1 MSKHGLGAG
10 RSLLFF
16 NATLLAS
23 AIALPAFAQI
33 EEVVVTAQKRSEDIQ
48 TVPISITAYSAQ
60 DLAARQIYQVKDL
73 QFSTPSVT
81 YSKGNFTSSDFS
93 IRGIGQ
99 SVVSGDEEAGVATDI
114 NDVYLLAPLL
124 AESTFYDLQR
134 VEILR
139 GPQSTLYGRGATGG
153 VVNVITEPADLTSGY
168 ADIYASYGNYDAVEL
183 RGDVNA
189 PIVDD
194 QLAVRLAGD
203 WVKHSGYITNEFN
216 NSHIDSQDT
225 YSVRVSAR
233 WEPTNR
239 TTVGFV
245 GQFTRESDSHMRS
258 TRQLCETDPTAVLG
272 CLPTG
277 ATNQPV
283 NALSTAAFIE
293 GTTQALYNLGF
304 ALNPAL
310 APAFAQ
316 MGLFDLEHPPG
327 LPAGFNEPSDPYHVY
342 SDFNP
347 IYEAQDSF
355 LNLTVK
361 QNIVDWLDATLVV
374 GYDRPSNFSQES
386 YNNVPGL
393 SLDNPQGITR
403 LETAVGTFAALLPL
417 FGESF
422 APYAQYFANIANGE
436 LPLSQIKQL
445 GLVSGNYTYT
455 KDLTAYDQ
463 SNFGESQWSGE
474 LRFNTKFN
482 GPLNFMLAG
491 YSLHANDTTDY
502 YVASPM
508 LDYPSILLGG
518 FLGPFF
524 NPLQCGAA
532 AGAQCVSAPPYYRNQ
547 GEESLQSNALF
558 GEAYYDA
565 IPDTL
570 KLTAGLRYTQDTKS
584 EANRI
589 IFESVPAPI
598 GSTGVDGSIDDA
610 NEVSQALGLGC
621 RYDADPTKA
630 GCQNIED
637 QSVTYRK
644 VTGRFVA
651 DWTPKFDFTDATLI
665 YASYARGYKAGG
677 FNPGI
682 QPGLIVPVAYGP
694 EQVDAFELGS
704 KNMVLNN
711 TLQANGDV
719 WYYDYK
725 DYQVSSI
732 LGNTSVN
739 ENINDAHLWGIE
751 GEFVWAPTDQWQ
763 FGLNFSHESSQIQN
777 QLLLDT
783 RNPTG
788 GRSDVVL
795 IKDDN
800 ISAAAGQNCVMY
812 FSANP
817 YNPGGLTPG
826 QLGIPGF
833 LVPPGGTH
841 ALAGAGIANAN
852 FGFCPVDLPAAEIP
866 VLAHYGWSFSDPTGQ
881 GDANGSPV
889 NIGGNELENTPAF
902 QVNLSAQYTQPLQDG
917 FTLVGRVDF
926 YWQSHMWGRVWED
939 PADHIGSWDTMNA
952 LLTLNAPDNRWYVQ
966 GFIKNIMDHSNVTGE
981 YLTSSSSG
989 LYTNAFQEDPR
1000 TYGIAVGAHL

>member
-1 MSKHGLGAG
+1 MSKRGLGAG
-10 RSLLFF
+10 RPLLFL

-23 AIALPAFAQI
+23 AIAAPAFAQI
-33 EEVVVTAQKRSEDIQ
+33 ETVVVTAQKRSEDIQ
-48 TVPISITAYSAQ
+48 TVPISVTAYSAA

-81 YSKGNFTSSDFS
+81 YSKGNFTSSNFS

-99 SVVSGDEEAGVATDI
+99 SVVSGDEEAGVATDV
-114 NDVYLLAPLL
+114 NDVYLLDPLL
-124 AESTFYDLQR
+124 AESTFYDLER
-134 VEILR
+134 VEVLR

-153 VVNVITEPADLTSGY
+153 VVNLITEKPDLTTSS
-168 ADIYASYGNYDAVEL
+168 ADIYASYGNYNAVEI
-183 RGDVNA
+183 RGNVNA
-189 PIVDD
+189 PIVDN
-194 QLAVRLAGD
+194 QLAIRIAGD
-203 WVKHSGYITNEFN
+203 WQRHDGYIDNTFN
-216 NSHIDSQDT
+216 NSRIDSQDT
-225 YSVRVSAR
+225 YSVRASMR

-239 TTVGFV
+239 TTVDFV
-245 GQFTRESDSHMRS
+245 SQFTREDDSHMRS
-258 TRQLCETDPTAVLG
+258 TRQLCLTDPTAILG
-272 CLPTG
+272 CLPG
-277 ATNQPV
+277 GLANQPV

-293 GTTQALYNLGF
+293 STRQALFNLGF

-310 APAFAQ
+310 APFFAN

-327 LPAGFNEPSDPYHVY
+327 LPPGFNEPSDPFSVY
-342 SDFNP
+342 ADFNP
-347 IYEAQDSF
+347 IYRAQESF
-355 LNLTVK
+355 PNLTVK

-393 SLDNPQGITR
+393 TLATPQGIQT

-422 APYAQYFANIANGE
+422 TPYQQYFANIANGD
-436 LPLSQIKQL
+436 LPVSQIKQL
-445 GLVSGNYTYT
+445 GLTSGFYNFT
-455 KDLTAYDQ
+455 KNLTAYDQ
-463 SNFGESQWSGE
+463 SNFGTSQWSGE

-482 GPLNFMLAG
+482 GPVNFMLAG
-491 YSLHANDTTDY
+491 YSLHANSNTDY

-508 LDYPSILLGG
+508 LDYPSILLGA

-532 AGAQCVSAPPYYRNQ
+532 AGASCIASPPFYRNQ
-547 GEESLQSNALF
+547 GEESLQSNAVF
-558 GEAYYDA
+558 GEAYYEA

-570 KLTAGLRYTQDTKS
+570 KFTAGLRYTEDTKS

-589 IFESVPAPI
+589 LFESVPAPL
-598 GSTGVDGSIDDA
+598 GSTSIDGSINAA
-610 NEVSQALGLGC
+610 NEVSQLLGLGC
-621 RYDADPTKA
+621 RYDADPTTP
-630 GCQNIED
+630 GCQNIEN
-637 QSVTYRK
+637 QSATFRK
-644 VTGRFVA
+644 VTGRFVV
-651 DWTPKFDFTDATLI
+651 DWTPKLDFTDATLV
-665 YASYARGYKAGG
+665 YASYSRGYKAGG

-682 QPGLIVPVAYGP
+682 QSGLNVPVAYGP
-694 EQVDAFELGS
+694 EQVDAFEVGS

-711 TLQANGDV
+711 TLQANGDI
-719 WYYDYK
+719 WYYEYK

-739 ENINDAHLWGIE
+739 ENINSAHLWGLE

-763 FGLNFSHESSQIQN
+763 FVLNLSHMNSSIGD

-795 IKDDN
+795 IKDSN
-800 ISAAAGQNCVMY
+800 ISAAAGQNCVLY
-812 FSANP
+812 NTNP
-817 YNPGGLTPG
+817 ALNGGLTPG

-833 LVPPGGTH
+833 LVPPGGAH
-841 ALAGAGIANAN
+841 ALAAAGIANSN
-852 FGFCPVDLPAAEIP
+852 FGFCPVDAPAAIQAALTS
-866 VLAHYGWSFSDPTGQ
+866 VGWSYTDPKGI
-881 GDANGSPV
+881 GDANGSSV
-889 NIGGNELENTPAF
+889 NIGGNQLANAPAF
-902 QVNLSAQYTQPLQDG
+902 QVNISGQYTQPLDNG
-917 FTLVGRVDF
+917 FSLVGRVDF

-939 PADHIGSWDTMNA
+939 PADRIGSWNTTNA
-952 LLTLNAPDNRWYVQ
+952 LVTLNAPDGRWYVQ
-966 GFIKNIMDHSNVTGE
+966 GFVKNILDNSNVTGL

-1000 TYGIAVGAHL
+1000 TYGIAFGAHL

>member
-1 MSKHGLGAG
+1 MSKRAFGAG
-10 RSLLFF
+10 RSLLLL

-23 AIALPAFAQI
+23 AIAVPALAQI
-33 EEVVVTAQKRSEDIQ
+33 EEVVVTAQKRAEDIQ

-73 QFSTPSVT
+73 QYHTPSVT

-99 SVVSGDEEAGVATDI
+99 SVVSGDEEAGVATDV
-114 NDVYLLAPLL
+114 NDVYLLSPLL
-124 AESTFYDLQR
+124 AEQTFYDLQR

-153 VVNVITEPADLTSGY
+153 VVNLITEPADLNSAYG
-168 ADIYASYGNYDAVEL
+168 DIYASYGNYNAVEV

-189 PIVDD
+189 LIVND
-194 QLAVRLAGD
+194 QLAFRIAGD
-203 WVKHSGYITNEFN
+203 WVRHSGFITNEFN

-225 YSVRVSAR
+225 YSVRPSVR

-245 GQFTRESDSHMRS
+245 AQFTHEGDSHMRS
-258 TRQLCETDPTAVLG
+258 TRQLCQTDPTAVLG

-283 NALSTAAFIE
+283 NALATAAFIE
-293 GTTQALYNLGF
+293 SSAQAMYNLGF
-304 ALNPAL
+304 SFNPAL

-316 MGLFDLEHPPG
+316 MGLFDLENPPG
-327 LPAGFNEPSDPYHVY
+327 LPPGFNEPSDPYHVFADY
-342 SDFNP
+342 NP
-347 IYEAQDSF
+347 IYRAQDSY
-355 LNLTVK
+355 LNMTVR
-361 QNIVDWLDATLVV
+361 QNIVDWLDGTLVV
-374 GYDRPSNFSQES
+374 GYDRPSNWSQES

-393 SLDNPQGITR
+393 SLDSPQGIQR
-403 LETAVGTFAALLPL
+403 LQTAVATFAALLPL
-417 FGESF
+417 FGQSF
-422 APYAQYFANIANGE
+422 APYEQYFANIGQGE
-436 LPLSQIKQL
+436 LPESLIKQL
-445 GLVSGNYTYT
+445 GLVSGNYFFN
-455 KDLTAYDQ
+455 KNLTAYDQ
-463 SNFGESQWSGE
+463 SNFDESQWSGE
-474 LRFNTKFN
+474 LRLNSKFN
-482 GPLNFMLAG
+482 GPFNFMLAG
-491 YSLHANDTTDY
+491 YALHARSNTDY

-508 LDYPSILLGG
+508 LDYPSIILGG
-518 FLGPFF
+518 FLGPFY
-524 NPLQCGAA
+524 NPLQCFTNACI
-532 AGAQCVSAPPYYRNQ
+532 QSPSFYRNE
-547 GEESLQSNALF
+547 GHETLQSTAVF
-558 GEAYYDA
+558 GEAYYDV

-570 KLTAGLRYTQDTKS
+570 KLTAGLRYTEDTKS

-589 IFESVPAPI
+589 LFESVPAPI
-598 GSTGVDGSIDDA
+598 GSTGIDGSINSA
-610 NEVSQALGLGC
+610 NSFNLVGLEC
-621 RYDADPTKA
+621 IYDADPTRP
-630 GCQNIED
+630 GCQNYEN
-637 QSVTYRK
+637 QSVTFRK

-651 DWTPKFDFTDATLI
+651 DWTPKLDFTDATLV

-682 QPGLIVPVAYGP
+682 QAGLTVPVAYGP

-711 TLQANGDV
+711 TLQANGDI
-719 WYYDYK
+719 WYYNYK
-725 DYQVSSI
+725 GYQVSTI

-763 FGLNFSHESSQIQN
+763 FGLNFSHENSSIGDQM
-777 QLLLDT
+777 LLDT

-800 ISAAAGQNCVMY
+800 ISAAAGQNCVLY
-812 FSANP
+812 NFNP
-817 YNPGGLTPG
+817 GLNGGLTPG

-833 LVPPGGTH
+833 LVPPGGAH
-841 ALAGAGIANAN
+841 ALAAAGIANAN
-852 FGFCPVDLPAAEIP
+852 FGFCPVDAPAAIQQA
-866 VLAHYGWSFSDPTGQ
+866 LQATGWSYSDPKGI

-902 QVNLSAQYTQPLQDG
+902 QFNVSAQFTQPLDNG
-917 FTLVGRVDF
+917 FNIIARIDY
-926 YWQSHMWGRVWED
+926 YWQSHTWGRVWED
-939 PADHIGSWDTMNA
+939 PADRIGSWDTMNL

-966 GFIKNIMDHSNVTGE
+966 GFVKNVFDHSNITGE

-1000 TYGIAVGAHL
+1000 TYGIAFGAHL

>member
-1 MSKHGLGAG
+1 MSKRPFGAG
-10 RSLLFF
+10 RSLVFL
-16 NATLLAS
+16 NATLLAT
-23 AIALPAFAQI
+23 AIAAPAFAQI
-33 EEVVVTAQKRSEDIQ
+33 EEVVVTAQKRAEDIQ

-60 DLAARQIYQVKDL
+60 DLAQRQIYQVKDL
-73 QFSTPSVT
+73 QYHTPSVT

-99 SVVSGDEEAGVATDI
+99 SVVSGDEEAGVATDV
-114 NDVYLLAPLL
+114 NDVYLLSPLL
-124 AESTFYDLQR
+124 AEQTFYDLQR

-153 VVNVITEPADLTSGY
+153 VVNLITEPADLTSGY
-168 ADIYASYGNYDAVEL
+168 GDIYASYGNYDAVEI

-189 PIVDD
+189 PIVND
-194 QLAVRLAGD
+194 QLALRLSGD
-203 WVKHSGYITNEFN
+203 WVRHSGYITNDFN

-225 YSVRVSAR
+225 YSVRSSLR

-239 TTVGFV
+239 TTLDFV
-245 GQFTRESDSHMRS
+245 AQFTKEDDSHMRS
-258 TRQLCETDPTAVLG
+258 TRQLCQTDPTAVLG

-293 GTTQALYNLGF
+293 STQQALGNLGF
-304 ALNPAL
+304 ALGGPAL
-310 APAFAQ
+310 AAAFAQ
-316 MGLFDLEHPPG
+316 MGLFDLENQPG
-327 LPAGFNEPSDPYHVY
+327 LPPGFNEPSDPYHVF

-347 IYEAQDSF
+347 VYRAQDSF

-361 QNIVDWLDATLVV
+361 QNIVDWLDGTFVL
-374 GYDRPSNFSQES
+374 GYDRPSNYSQES

-393 SLDNPQGITR
+393 SLDSPQGIQR
-403 LETAVGTFAALLPL
+403 LETAIATFQALLPL

-422 APYAQYFANIANGE
+422 GPYQQYFANIGQGE
-436 LPLSQIKQL
+436 LPLSLIKQL
-445 GLVSGNYTYT
+445 GLVSGNYRFT

-463 SNFGESQWSGE
+463 SNFDESQWSGE
-474 LRFNTKFN
+474 LRLNTKFS

-491 YSLHANDTTDY
+491 YSLHARSNTDY

-508 LDYPSILLGG
+508 LDYPSILLGA

-524 NPLQCGAA
+524 NPLQCG
-532 AGAQCVSAPPYYRNQ
+532 GSVGCVDAPPYYRNE
-547 GEESLQSNALF
+547 GHETLQSNAIF
-558 GEAYYDA
+558 GEAYYDVL
-565 IPDTL
+565 PDTV
-570 KLTAGLRYTQDTKS
+570 KLTAGLRYTEDTKS

-589 IFESVPAPI
+589 LFESVPAPI
-598 GSTGVDGSIDDA
+598 GSNTIDGSINAA

-621 RYDADPTKA
+621 RYDADPTTE
-630 GCQNIED
+630 GCQNYEN

-651 DWTPKFDFTDATLI
+651 DWTPKLDFTDATLV

-682 QPGLIVPVAYGP
+682 QNGLNVPVAYGP
-694 EQVDAFELGS
+694 ESVDAFELGS
-704 KNMVLNN
+704 KNMILNN

-719 WYYDYK
+719 WYYNYK

-751 GEFVWAPTDQWQ
+751 GEFVWAPTDQWM
-763 FGLNFSHESSQIQN
+763 FGLNFSHENSSIGD

-800 ISAAAGQNCVMY
+800 ISAAAGQNCVLY
-812 FSANP
+812 NT
-817 YNPGGLTPG
+817 NPGLNGGMTPG

-833 LVPPGGTH
+833 LVPPGGAH
-841 ALAGAGIANAN
+841 ALAAAGVANAN
-852 FGFCPVDLPAAEIP
+852 FGFCPVDAPAAIQAA
-866 VLAHYGWSFSDPTGQ
+866 LASVGWSYNDPKGI

-889 NIGGNELENTPAF
+889 NIGGNALENTPEF
-902 QVNLSAQYTQPLQDG
+902 QVNVSAQFTQPLDNG
-917 FTLVGRVDF
+917 FSIVARADF
-926 YWQSHMWGRVWED
+926 YWQSQIWGRVWED
-939 PADHIGSWDTMNA
+939 PADRIGSWDTMNL
-952 LLTLNAPDNRWYVQ
+952 LLTLNAPNNRWYVQ
-966 GFIKNIMDHSNVTGE
+966 AFVKNAFDHSNITGE

-1000 TYGIAVGAHL
+1000 TYGIAFGAHM